1 MLYSNACRGLK
12 NIRRSI
18 VITVAGLLVFLMS
31 RLFLLRSGYLSE
43 SAKLILSAAEL
54 LAAGAAAVL
63 QLLGLI
69 QAAKD
74 EDAFKAALAVSLLS
88 FLTELSIVFLDRES
102 RAARVLSLVSI
113 AASMLCLLMIL
124 RGVRNLA
131 QRLENE
137 ELVQQSRRL
146 RVLTLITTGLG
157 MLLILA
163 GNAAE
168 TDVELLLLLLFFL
181 VVGVLGG
188 LLAFRLLRYLREAVK
203 MLDFHRAKMM
213 SVSWIHNRKQV

>member
-43 SAKLILSAAEL
+43 TAEGILAAVEL
-54 LAAGAAAVL
+54 LASVAAAVL
-63 QLLGLI
+63 QILGLF

-102 RAARVLSLVSI
+102 KAARVLSLVSI

>member
-18 VITVAGLLVFLMS
+18 VITVAGLLVYLMS

-43 SAKLILSAAEL
+43 TAEGILAAVEL
-54 LAAGAAAVL
+54 LASVAAAVL
-63 QLLGLI
+63 QILGLF

-102 RAARVLSLVSI
+102 KAARVLSLMSI

-131 QRLENE
+131 QRLENPV
-137 ELVQQSRRL
+137 LVKQSRRL
-146 RVLTLITTGLG
+146 GILTLITTGLG
-157 MLLILA
+157 MLLVLA
-163 GNAAE
+163 GGAAE
-168 TDVELLLLLLFFL
+168 TDAELFLLLLFFI
-181 VVGVLGG
+181 VVMVLCG
-188 LLAFRLLRYLREAVK
+188 LLAFRVIRYLREAVK

-213 SVSWIHNRKQV
+213 SVSWIHNRKQI